1 MMKHTIFGD
10 KKTLQIVSPQ
20 TINDIKS
27 LIKNIGSFNIDSKYY
42 SFLNRKNI
50 GDLKEGRYSVSLS
63 TFGKKFVMFITNYKN
78 KKYCLFI
85 NKKNETMTIVQ
96 LKFSNEIFD
105 GSLFEGELVKNED
118 EKWIFLIND
127 VMYYKGKNIVTNDFN
142 QRQDIINDFL
152 ENEYEYD
159 ENQGFFLSKKKYY
172 TFQYLQDLVEKYMNI
187 LNYKSAGLHFKNID
201 NFCCNYLY
209 IFPENRTDSKI
220 LQNGTIIDDI
230 TNNITKEVH
239 FNKEEHKKFDKTIM
253 KNNNNSTNNSNNNSN
268 NSNNNNNNSSNN
280 NSNNDNNNDNLLND
294 FDEVLADDFDEILT
308 ETVIEPVVK
317 RNIIIKKTNNE
328 TKIEKTVCKF
338 LIMTTPMPEVYGLYC
353 KGNTSSVDKHSYAS
367 VPDMDVS
374 NFLNMLFKDNTDNS
388 TKIYV
393 ECKYHK
399 NFKKWIPYKITDSMD
414 SLDTINKIQIMLDS
428 E

>member
-20 TINDIKS
+20 TINEIKS

-85 NKKNETMTIVQ
+85 NKKNETMSIVQ

-127 VMYYKGKNIVTNDFN
+127 VMYYKGKNIVTNDFI
-142 QRQDIINDFL
+142 QRQEVINDFL

-172 TFQYLQDLVEKYMNI
+172 SFHYLQDFVEKYMNI

-239 FNKEEHKKFDKTIM
+239 FNKEEHKKVDM
-253 KNNNNSTNNSNNNSN
+253 KSNMKGNIFINNSNNNKE
-268 NSNNNNNNSSNN
+268 
-280 NSNNDNNNDNLLND
+280 DDNLLND
-294 FDEVLADDFDEILT
+294 FDEVLADDI
-308 ETVIEPVVK
+308 IEPFIK

-328 TKIEKTVCKF
+328 TKLEKSVCKF
-338 LIMTTPMPEVYGLYC
+338 LIMATPMPEVYALYC
-353 KGNTSSVDKHSYAS
+353 KGNTSSIDKHSYAS

-399 NFKKWIPYKITDSMD
+399 NFKKWIPYKITDTMD
-414 SLDTINKIQIMLDS
+414 SLETINKIQIMLDS

>member
-1 MMKHTIFGD
+1 MKHTIFGD

-50 GDLKEGRYSVSLS
+50 GDLKEGNYSVSLS

-142 QRQDIINDFL
+142 QRQNIINDFL

-172 TFQYLQDLVEKYMNI
+172 SFHYLQDLVEKYMNI

-239 FNKEEHKKFDKTIM
+239 FNKEEHKKMDM
-253 KNNNNSTNNSNNNSN
+253 KNSNVKDNNNNDVKNN
-268 NSNNNNNNSSNN
+268 
-280 NSNNDNNNDNLLND
+280 NNNDNLLND
-294 FDEVLADDFDEILT
+294 FDEVLAETDNIV
-308 ETVIEPVVK
+308 ETVVEPVIK

-328 TKIEKTVCKF
+328 TKLEKTLCKF

-353 KGNTSSVDKHSYAS
+353 KGNTGSIDKHSYAS

>member
-10 KKTLQIVSPQ
+10 KKTLQIVYPQ

-127 VMYYKGKNIVTNDFN
+127 VMYYKGKNIVTSDFMK
-142 QRQDIINDFL
+142 RQEVINDFL

-172 TFQYLQDLVEKYMNI
+172 SFHYLQDFVEKYMNI

-239 FNKEEHKKFDKTIM
+239 FNKEEHKKVDIK
-253 KNNNNSTNNSNNNSN
+253 
-268 NSNNNNNNSSNN
+268 SNNNNNLKAEE
-280 NSNNDNNNDNLLND
+280 DDNLLND
-294 FDEVLADDFDEILT
+294 FDEVLP
-308 ETVIEPVVK
+308 ETDNIVETVVK
-317 RNIIIKKTNNE
+317 RNIIIKKSNNE
-328 TKIEKTVCKF
+328 TKLEKIVCKF

-353 KGNTSSVDKHSYAS
+353 KGNTNSIDKHSYAS

-414 SLDTINKIQIMLDS
+414 SLETINKIQIMLDS

>member
-1 MMKHTIFGD
+1 MKHTIFGD

-127 VMYYKGKNIVTNDFN
+127 VMYYKGKNIVTNDFM
-142 QRQDIINDFL
+142 QRQEVINDFL

-172 TFQYLQDLVEKYMNI
+172 SFHYLQDFVEKYMNI

-239 FNKEEHKKFDKTIM
+239 FNKEEHKKVDIK
-253 KNNNNSTNNSNNNSN
+253 
-268 NSNNNNNNSSNN
+268 SNNNNNLKAEE
-280 NSNNDNNNDNLLND
+280 DDNLLND
-294 FDEVLADDFDEILT
+294 FDEVLP
-308 ETVIEPVVK
+308 ETDNIVETVVK
-317 RNIIIKKTNNE
+317 RNIIIKKSNND
-328 TKIEKTVCKF
+328 TKLEKIVCKF

-353 KGNTSSVDKHSYAS
+353 KGNTNSIDKHSYAS
-367 VPDMDVS
+367 VPDMEVS

-399 NFKKWIPYKITDSMD
+399 NFKKWIPYKITDTMD
-414 SLDTINKIQIMLDS
+414 SLETINKIQIMLDS

>member
-1 MMKHTIFGD
+1 MKHTIFGD
-10 KKTLQIVSPQ
+10 KKTLQIVAPQ

-127 VMYYKGKNIVTNDFN
+127 VMYYKGENIVTNDFN
-142 QRQDIINDFL
+142 QRQSVINDFL

-172 TFQYLQDLVEKYMNI
+172 SFHYLQDLVEKYMNV

-239 FNKEEHKKFDKTIM
+239 FNKDEHKKVDM
-253 KNNNNSTNNSNNNSN
+253 RNNNIKLEE
-268 NSNNNNNNSSNN
+268 
-280 NSNNDNNNDNLLND
+280 DDNLLND
-294 FDEVLADDFDEILT
+294 FDEVLA
-308 ETVIEPVVK
+308 ETDNIVEKVVK
-317 RNIIIKKTNNE
+317 RNIIIKKSNNE
-328 TKIEKTVCKF
+328 SKLDRSVCKF

-353 KGNTSSVDKHSYAS
+353 KGNTSSIDKHSYAS
-367 VPDMDVS
+367 VPDMEVS

-414 SLDTINKIQIMLDS
+414 SLETINKIQIMLDS

>member
-1 MMKHTIFGD
+1 MMRETIFCR
-10 KKTLQIVSPQ
+10 KKTLQIISEE
-20 TINDIKS
+20 TICEIKS

-50 GDLKEGRYSVSLS
+50 GDLKEGRYNVSLS

-85 NKKNETMTIVQ
+85 NKKDETMTIVQ

-127 VMYYKGKNIVTNDFN
+127 VMYYKGENIVTHNFN
-142 QRQDIINDFL
+142 ERQDIIDDFIK
-152 ENEYEYD
+152 NEYEYD
-159 ENQGFFLSKKKYY
+159 KNQGFLLSKKMYY
-172 TFQYLQDLVEKYMNI
+172 ELNYLEDLVEKYMNI

-201 NFCCNYLY
+201 NFCSNYLY

-220 LQNGTIIDDI
+220 LQNGIIIDDI

-239 FNKEEHKKFDKTIM
+239 FDHSKHNIKHNKDEKIYEKIYKKD
-253 KNNNNSTNNSNNNSN
+253 
-268 NSNNNNNNSSNN
+268 
-280 NSNNDNNNDNLLND
+280 DVDLLND
-294 FDEVLADDFDEILT
+294 FDEVLPDIK
-308 ETVIEPVVK
+308 ETNNIDLIK
-317 RNIIIKKTNNE
+317 KNIIIKKINNNQTDNQIDNSTNNNNSNNN
-328 TKIEKTVCKF
+328 KSKLEKVLCKF
-338 LIMTTPMPEVYGLYC
+338 LIMSTTMPDVYGLYC
-353 KGNTSSVDKHSYAS
+353 KGNNGSIDKHSYAS
-367 VPDMDVS
+367 VPDMEVS
-374 NFLNMLFKDNTDNS
+374 NFLNMIFKNNDNS

-399 NFKKWIPYKITDSMD
+399 NFKKWIPYKITDNMD
-414 SLDTINKIQIMLDS
+414 SLEIINKIQITLDS

>member
-50 GDLKEGRYSVSLS
+50 GDLKEGNYSVSLS

-142 QRQDIINDFL
+142 KRQEIINDFL

-172 TFQYLQDLVEKYMNI
+172 SFHYLQDLVEKYMNV

-239 FNKEEHKKFDKTIM
+239 FNKEEHKKMDM
-253 KNNNNSTNNSNNNSN
+253 KNSNVNHKDNYN
-268 NSNNNNNNSSNN
+268 TRDNQ
-280 NSNNDNNNDNLLND
+280 NNNDNLLND
-294 FDEVLADDFDEILT
+294 FDEVFADTDNIV
-308 ETVIEPVVK
+308 ETVIESAIEPVIK
-317 RNIIIKKTNNE
+317 RNIIIKKTNND
-328 TKIEKTVCKF
+328 TKLEKTLCKF

-353 KGNTSSVDKHSYAS
+353 KGNTGSIDKHSYAS

-374 NFLNMLFKDNTDNS
+374 NFLNVLFKDNTDNN

>member
-127 VMYYKGKNIVTNDFN
+127 VMYYKGKNIVTNDFM
-142 QRQDIINDFL
+142 QRQEVINDFL

-172 TFQYLQDLVEKYMNI
+172 SFHYLQDLVEKYMNV

-239 FNKEEHKKFDKTIM
+239 FNKEEHKKVDIK
-253 KNNNNSTNNSNNNSN
+253 
-268 NSNNNNNNSSNN
+268 SNNNNNLKAEE
-280 NSNNDNNNDNLLND
+280 DDNLLND
-294 FDEVLADDFDEILT
+294 FDEVLP
-308 ETVIEPVVK
+308 ETDNIVETVVK
-317 RNIIIKKTNNE
+317 RNIIIKKSNND
-328 TKIEKTVCKF
+328 TKLEKIVCKF

-353 KGNTSSVDKHSYAS
+353 KGNTSSIDKHSYAS
-367 VPDMDVS
+367 VPDMEVS

-399 NFKKWIPYKITDSMD
+399 NFKKWIPYKITDTMD
-414 SLDTINKIQIMLDS
+414 SLETINKIQIMLDS

>member
-1 MMKHTIFGD
+1 MKHTIFGD
-10 KKTLQIVSPQ
+10 KKTLQIVSQQ
-20 TINDIKS
+20 TINEIKS

-50 GDLKEGRYSVSLS
+50 GDLKEGRYNVSLS

-96 LKFSNEIFD
+96 LKFSNEIFE
-105 GSLFEGELVKNED
+105 GSLFEGELVKNDE

-127 VMYYKGKNIVTNDFN
+127 VMYYKGKNIVTFDFN
-142 QRQDIINDFL
+142 QRQEVINDFL

-172 TFQYLQDLVEKYMNI
+172 SFHYLQDLVEKYMNI

-230 TNNITKEVH
+230 TNNITKEIH
-239 FNKEEHKKFDKTIM
+239 FNKEEYKK
-253 KNNNNSTNNSNNNSN
+253 NELNEE
-268 NSNNNNNNSSNN
+268 
-280 NSNNDNNNDNLLND
+280 NDNLLND
-294 FDEVLADDFDEILT
+294 FDEVLPDETI
-308 ETVIEPVVK
+308 VEPVK
-317 RNIIIKKTNNE
+317 RNIIIKKSNNE
-328 TKIEKTVCKF
+328 IKLDRNVCKF
-338 LIMTTPMPEVYGLYC
+338 LIMTTSMPEVYGLYC
-353 KGNTSSVDKHSYAS
+353 KGNTGSIDKHSYAS
-367 VPDMDVS
+367 VPDMEVS

-399 NFKKWIPYKITDSMD
+399 NFKKWIPNKITDSMD
-414 SLDTINKIQIMLDS
+414 SLETINKIQIMLDA

>member
-1 MMKHTIFGD
+1 MMKHTIFCN
-10 KKTLQIVSPQ
+10 KKTLQIVSQ
-20 TINDIKS
+20 QAIDEIKS

-50 GDLKEGRYSVSLS
+50 GDLKEGKYNVSLS

-85 NKKNETMTIVQ
+85 NKKNESMIIVQ

-118 EKWIFLIND
+118 EQWIFLIND
-127 VMYYKGKNIVTNDFN
+127 VMYYKGKNIVTADFN
-142 QRQDIINDFL
+142 ERQNIINDFL

-172 TFQYLQDLVEKYMNI
+172 SFEYLQDLVDKYMNI
-187 LNYKSAGLHFKNID
+187 LNYKSAGLHFKSID
-201 NFCCNYLY
+201 NFCSNYLY

-230 TNNITKEVH
+230 TNNITKEIH
-239 FNKEEHKKFDKTIM
+239 FK
-253 KNNNNSTNNSNNNSN
+253 
-268 NSNNNNNNSSNN
+268 
-280 NSNNDNNNDNLLND
+280 NDNNYGNKKDYDNNRDNGNNNERNNDEEDDLLND
-294 FDEVLADDFDEILT
+294 FDEVLPEIK
-308 ETVIEPVVK
+308 ENNNIEPIK
-317 RNIIIKKTNNE
+317 RNIIVKKSNNNNNNKLD
-328 TKIEKTVCKF
+328 KIECKF
-338 LIMTTPMPEVYGLYC
+338 LIMSTPMPDVYGLYC
-353 KGNTSSVDKHSYAS
+353 KGNTGSIDKHSYAS
-367 VPDMDVS
+367 VPDMEVS
-374 NFLNMLFKDNTDNS
+374 NFLNMLFKNNDNS

-399 NFKKWIPYKITDSMD
+399 NFKKWIPYKLTDTMD
-414 SLDTINKIQIMLDS
+414 SLDTINKIQIILDS

>member
-85 NKKNETMTIVQ
+85 NKKNETMSIVQ
-96 LKFSNEIFD
+96 LKFSNEIFE

-127 VMYYKGKNIVTNDFN
+127 VMYYKGKNIVTSDFTK
-142 QRQDIINDFL
+142 RQEVINDFL

-172 TFQYLQDLVEKYMNI
+172 SFHYLQDLVEKYMNI

-239 FNKEEHKKFDKTIM
+239 FNKEEHKKFDM
-253 KNNNNSTNNSNNNSN
+253 KSNNNIN
-268 NSNNNNNNSSNN
+268 TIE
-280 NSNNDNNNDNLLND
+280 DDNLLND
-294 FDEVLADDFDEILT
+294 FDEIIADT
-308 ETVIEPVVK
+308 ETVVK
-317 RNIIIKKTNNE
+317 RNIMIKKTDNQNKLE
-328 TKIEKTVCKF
+328 KIVCKF
-338 LIMTTPMPEVYGLYC
+338 LIMTTTMPEVYGLYC
-353 KGNTSSVDKHSYAS
+353 KGNTGSIDKHSYAS
-367 VPDMDVS
+367 VPDMEVS

-414 SLDTINKIQIMLDS
+414 SLETINKIQIMLDS

>member
-1 MMKHTIFGD
+1 MKHTIFGD
-10 KKTLQIVSPQ
+10 KKTLQIVSSQ

-85 NKKNETMTIVQ
+85 NKKNETMIIVP
-96 LKFSNEIFD
+96 LKCSNEIFD
-105 GSLFEGELVKNED
+105 GSLFEGELVKNE
-118 EKWIFLIND
+118 EEQWIFLIND

-172 TFQYLQDLVEKYMNI
+172 SFHYLQDLVEKYMNI

-239 FNKEEHKKFDKTIM
+239 FNKEEHKRVDIR
-253 KNNNNSTNNSNNNSN
+253 SNNNF
-268 NSNNNNNNSSNN
+268 NNNNNNKNI
-280 NSNNDNNNDNLLND
+280 DENDNLLND
-294 FDEVLADDFDEILT
+294 FDEVLADTNNIV
-308 ETVIEPVVK
+308 ETVIKTIIEPVIEPVVEQVIEQVVK
-317 RNIIIKKTNNE
+317 RNIIIKKTDNQN
-328 TKIEKTVCKF
+328 KLDRTVCKF

-353 KGNTSSVDKHSYAS
+353 KGNTSSIDKHSYAS
-367 VPDMDVS
+367 VPDMEVS

-414 SLDTINKIQIMLDS
+414 SLETINKIQIMLDS

>member
-1 MMKHTIFGD
+1 
-10 KKTLQIVSPQ
+10 
-20 TINDIKS
+20 
-27 LIKNIGSFNIDSKYY
+27 
-42 SFLNRKNI
+42 
-50 GDLKEGRYSVSLS
+50 
-63 TFGKKFVMFITNYKN
+63 
-78 KKYCLFI
+78 
-85 NKKNETMTIVQ
+85 
-96 LKFSNEIFD
+96 
-105 GSLFEGELVKNED
+105 
-118 EKWIFLIND
+118 
-127 VMYYKGKNIVTNDFN
+127 MYYKGENIVTNDFN
-142 QRQDIINDFL
+142 ERQSVINDFL

-172 TFQYLQDLVEKYMNI
+172 SFHYLEDLVEKYMNV

-239 FNKEEHKKFDKTIM
+239 FNKDEHKKVDIK
-253 KNNNNSTNNSNNNSN
+253 SSNNF
-268 NSNNNNNNSSNN
+268 NNNNNKNYNNTNN
-280 NSNNDNNNDNLLND
+280 NNNLKGEEHDNLLND
-294 FDEVLADDFDEILT
+294 FDEVLA
-308 ETVIEPVVK
+308 ETDNIVEPVVK
-317 RNIIIKKTNNE
+317 RNIIIKKSNNE
-328 TKIEKTVCKF
+328 SKLDRSVCKF

-353 KGNTSSVDKHSYAS
+353 KGNTSSIDKYSYAS
-367 VPDMDVS
+367 VPDMEVS

-414 SLDTINKIQIMLDS
+414 SLETINKIQIMLDS

>member
-1 MMKHTIFGD
+1 MKHTIFGD

-20 TINDIKS
+20 TINEIKS

-50 GDLKEGRYSVSLS
+50 GDLKEGRYNVSLS

-127 VMYYKGKNIVTNDFN
+127 VMYYKGKNIVTNDFI
-142 QRQDIINDFL
+142 QRQEVINDFL

-172 TFQYLQDLVEKYMNI
+172 SFHYLQDFVEKYMNI

-239 FNKEEHKKFDKTIM
+239 FNKEEHKKVDM
-253 KNNNNSTNNSNNNSN
+253 KSSIKSNVFNNNVFNNNVK
-268 NSNNNNNNSSNN
+268 
-280 NSNNDNNNDNLLND
+280 DNKDDDNLLND
-294 FDEVLADDFDEILT
+294 FDEVLADDIVEPI
-308 ETVIEPVVK
+308 IEPVIK
-317 RNIIIKKTNNE
+317 RNIIIKKINNE
-328 TKIEKTVCKF
+328 TKLEKLVCKF
-338 LIMTTPMPEVYGLYC
+338 LIMATPMPEVYGLYC
-353 KGNTSSVDKHSYAS
+353 KGNTNSIDKHSYAS

-374 NFLNMLFKDNTDNS
+374 NFLNMLFKDNADNS

-414 SLDTINKIQIMLDS
+414 SLETINKIQIMLDS

>member
-85 NKKNETMTIVQ
+85 NKKNDTMTIVQ

-127 VMYYKGKNIVTNDFN
+127 VMYYKGENIVTNDFN
-142 QRQDIINDFL
+142 QRQSIINDFL

-172 TFQYLQDLVEKYMNI
+172 SFHYLQDLVEKYMNV

-239 FNKEEHKKFDKTIM
+239 FNKDEHKKVDI
-253 KNNNNSTNNSNNNSN
+253 KNSNSFNKNYNNTNNLKEEEQ
-268 NSNNNNNNSSNN
+268 
-280 NSNNDNNNDNLLND
+280 DNLLND
-294 FDEVLADDFDEILT
+294 FDEVLA
-308 ETVIEPVVK
+308 ETDNIVETVVK
-317 RNIIIKKTNNE
+317 RNIIIKKSNNQ
-328 TKIEKTVCKF
+328 TKLEKSVCKF
-338 LIMTTPMPEVYGLYC
+338 LIMTTSMPEVYGLYC
-353 KGNTSSVDKHSYAS
+353 KGNTSSIDKHSYAS
-367 VPDMDVS
+367 VPDMEVS

-414 SLDTINKIQIMLDS
+414 SLETINKIQIMLDS

>member
-1 MMKHTIFGD
+1 MKHTIFGD

-85 NKKNETMTIVQ
+85 NKKNETMSIVQ
-96 LKFSNEIFD
+96 LKFSNEIFE

-127 VMYYKGKNIVTNDFN
+127 VMYYKGKNIVTSDFTK
-142 QRQDIINDFL
+142 RQEVINDFL

-172 TFQYLQDLVEKYMNI
+172 SFHYLQDLVEKYMNI

-239 FNKEEHKKFDKTIM
+239 FNKEEHKKFDM
-253 KNNNNSTNNSNNNSN
+253 KSNNNIN
-268 NSNNNNNNSSNN
+268 TIE
-280 NSNNDNNNDNLLND
+280 DDNLLND
-294 FDEVLADDFDEILT
+294 FDEIIADT
-308 ETVIEPVVK
+308 ETVVK
-317 RNIIIKKTNNE
+317 RNIMIKKTDNQNKLE
-328 TKIEKTVCKF
+328 KIVCKF
-338 LIMTTPMPEVYGLYC
+338 LIMTTTMPEVYGLYC
-353 KGNTSSVDKHSYAS
+353 KGNTGSIDKHSYAS
-367 VPDMDVS
+367 VPDMEVS

-414 SLDTINKIQIMLDS
+414 SLETINKIQIMLDS

>member
-1 MMKHTIFGD
+1 MKHTIFGD

-50 GDLKEGRYSVSLS
+50 GDLKEGRYNVSLS

-172 TFQYLQDLVEKYMNI
+172 SFQYLQDLVEKYMNI

-239 FNKEEHKKFDKTIM
+239 FNKEEHKKVDKPIM
-253 KNNNNSTNNSNNNSN
+253 KNNSNNNKIYT
-268 NSNNNNNNSSNN
+268 NNNNN
-280 NSNNDNNNDNLLND
+280 DNDNLLND
-294 FDEVLADDFDEILT
+294 FDEVLADEILE
-308 ETVIEPVVK
+308 ETIVPLVEPVVK

-328 TKIEKTVCKF
+328 TKLDRAVCKF

-353 KGNTSSVDKHSYAS
+353 KGNTSSIDKHSYAS

-414 SLDTINKIQIMLDS
+414 SLETINKIQIMLDS

>member
-1 MMKHTIFGD
+1 MKHTIFGD

-172 TFQYLQDLVEKYMNI
+172 SFHYLQDLVEKYMNI

-239 FNKEEHKKFDKTIM
+239 FNKEEHKKVDM
-253 KNNNNSTNNSNNNSN
+253 RSN
-268 NSNNNNNNSSNN
+268 NSNNNNIFNTNSSSSA
-280 NSNNDNNNDNLLND
+280 NSNEDDNLLND
-294 FDEVLADDFDEILT
+294 FDEVIADNN
-308 ETVIEPVVK
+308 VIETIIEPIVK
-317 RNIIIKKTNNE
+317 RNIIIKKTDNQNKLE
-328 TKIEKTVCKF
+328 KIVCKF

-353 KGNTSSVDKHSYAS
+353 KGNTCSIDKHSYAS
-367 VPDMDVS
+367 VPDMEVS

-399 NFKKWIPYKITDSMD
+399 IFKKWIPYKITDSMD
-414 SLDTINKIQIMLDS
+414 SLETINKIQIMLDS